1 MKKEF
6 VWQLQSFK
14 SVTTPYCEPQEV
26 CAAVC
31 KITSQK
37 HHRLKTV
44 VIFLQE
50 MAYFDDPLHS
60 TGALTTA
67 LSTHASAVQG
77 VSMTMVKTCG
87 GIVHH

>member
-1 MKKEF
+1 M
-6 VWQLQSFK
+6 QLFARSQIKNIIGLK
-14 SVTTPYCEPQEV
+14 S
-26 CAAVC
+26 
-31 KITSQK
+31 
-37 HHRLKTV
+37 V

-77 VSMTMVKTCG
+77 VSMTAVKTCG
-87 GIVHH
+87 GSVHH

>member
-1 MKKEF
+1 M
-6 VWQLQSFK
+6 
-14 SVTTPYCEPQEV
+14 
-26 CAAVC
+26 
-31 KITSQK
+31 
-37 HHRLKTV
+37 KTV

-77 VSMTMVKTCG
+77 VSMTAVKTCG
-87 GIVHH
+87 GSVHH